1 MSTRPYR
8 RLFEED
14 QPASQQVSPEATQ
27 TSQQAQSDK
36 SKSVNARSANALK
49 LKIKL
54 ATDIATLTAEINK
67 KEKEFNDFKANQL
80 NKINLLRKQAANAGI
95 DLSGNVLESKTY
107 RFSKKLY
114 EAMNT
119 NKADELAAAF
129 KITFDRL
136 DTLSFYLDDKGCL
149 TFAKRLLAWINE
161 QDWNDGFNHWG
172 EVEEK
177 LRLMFTNGTVSMSR
191 REISVFIETFKE
203 VLINNTVFAWIFG
216 NKTTRMLR

>member
-1 MSTRPYR
+1 MRTRPYR

-14 QPASQQVSPEATQ
+14 QPVQQQGSPEAAQ
-27 TSQQAQSDK
+27 AAQQAQSAK
-36 SKSVNARSANALK
+36 VQQANA

-54 ATDIATLTAEINK
+54 ANDIAALTASINK

-80 NKINLLRKQAANAGI
+80 NKINLLRKQAADAGI
-95 DLSGNVLESKTY
+95 ELSGNASEGKKY

-129 KITFDRL
+129 KVTFDRL

-149 TFAKRLLAWINE
+149 TFARRLLAWINE
-161 QDWNDGFNHWG
+161 QGWNDGLNHWE

-177 LRLMFTNGTVSMSR
+177 LRLLFTNGTVSMSR
-191 REISVFIETFKE
+191 REISEFIETFKE

-216 NKTTRMLR
+216 NKTTRMMR

>member
-1 MSTRPYR
+1 MRTRPYR

-14 QPASQQVSPEATQ
+14 QPVQQQGSPEAAQ
-27 TSQQAQSDK
+27 AAQQAQSAK
-36 SKSVNARSANALK
+36 VQQANA

-54 ATDIATLTAEINK
+54 ANDIATLTASINK

-80 NKINLLRKQAANAGI
+80 NKINLLRKQAADAGI
-95 DLSGNVLESKTY
+95 DLSGNASEGKKY

-129 KITFDRL
+129 KVTFDRL

-149 TFAKRLLAWINE
+149 TFARRLLAWINE
-161 QDWNDGFNHWG
+161 QGWNDGLNHWE

-177 LRLMFTNGTVSMSR
+177 MRLLFTNGTVSMSR
-191 REISVFIETFKE
+191 REISEFIETFKE

>member
-8 RLFEED
+8 RLVEED
-14 QPASQQVSPEATQ
+14 QPVQQQGSPEAARAAH
-27 TSQQAQSDK
+27 QAQ
-36 SKSVNARSANALK
+36 SANALK
-49 LKIKL
+49 IKL
-54 ATDIATLTAEINK
+54 ANDIATLTASIDK

-80 NKINLLRKQAANAGI
+80 NKINLLRKQAAEAGI
-95 DLSGNVLESKTY
+95 DLSGNASESKTY

-129 KITFDRL
+129 KVTFDRL

-149 TFAKRLLAWINE
+149 TFARRLLAWINE
-161 QDWNDGFNHWG
+161 QGWNDGLNHWE

-177 LRLMFTNGTVSMSR
+177 IRLLFTNGTVSMSR
-191 REISVFIETFKE
+191 REISEFIGTFKE

-216 NKTTRMLR
+216 NKTTRMMR

>member
-8 RLFEED
+8 RLVEED
-14 QPASQQVSPEATQ
+14 QPVQQQQQSSPEAVKAA
-27 TSQQAQSDK
+27 QQAQ
-36 SKSVNARSANALK
+36 SANALK
-49 LKIKL
+49 IKL
-54 ATDIATLTAEINK
+54 ANDIATLTASIDK

-80 NKINLLRKQAANAGI
+80 NKINLLRKQAAEAGI
-95 DLSGNVLESKTY
+95 DLSGNASESKTY

-129 KITFDRL
+129 KVTFDRL

-149 TFAKRLLAWINE
+149 TFARRLLAWINE
-161 QDWNDGFNHWG
+161 QGWNDGLNHWE

-177 LRLMFTNGTVSMSR
+177 IRLLFTNGTVSMSR
-191 REISVFIETFKE
+191 REISEFIDAFKE

-216 NKTTRMLR
+216 NKTTRMMR

>member
-1 MSTRPYR
+1 MRTRPYR

-14 QPASQQVSPEATQ
+14 QPVQQQGSPEAAQ
-27 TSQQAQSDK
+27 AAQQAQ
-36 SKSVNARSANALK
+36 
-49 LKIKL
+49 
-54 ATDIATLTAEINK
+54 
-67 KEKEFNDFKANQL
+67 FNDFKANQL
-80 NKINLLRKQAANAGI
+80 NKINLLRKQAADAGI
-95 DLSGNVLESKTY
+95 DLSGNASEGKKY

-129 KITFDRL
+129 KVTFDRL

-149 TFAKRLLAWINE
+149 TFARRLLAWINE
-161 QDWNDGFNHWG
+161 QGWNDGLNHWE

-177 LRLMFTNGTVSMSR
+177 MRLLFTNGTVSMSR
-191 REISVFIETFKE
+191 REISEFIETFKE

-216 NKTTRMLR
+216 NKTTRMMR

>member
-14 QPASQQVSPEATQ
+14 QPVQQQGSPEAAQ
-27 TSQQAQSDK
+27 AAQQAQSAK
-36 SKSVNARSANALK
+36 VQQANA

-54 ATDIATLTAEINK
+54 ANDIATLTASIDA

-80 NKINLLRKQAANAGI
+80 NKINLLRKQAADAGI
-95 DLSGNVLESKTY
+95 DLSGNASEGKKY

-129 KITFDRL
+129 KVTFDRL

-149 TFAKRLLAWINE
+149 TFARRLLAWINE
-161 QDWNDGFNHWG
+161 QGWNDGLNHWE

-177 LRLMFTNGTVSMSR
+177 MRLLFTNGTVSMSR
-191 REISVFIETFKE
+191 REISEFIETFKE
-203 VLINNTVFAWIFG
+203 ILINNTVFAWIFG
-216 NKTTRMLR
+216 NKTTRMMR

>member
-1 MSTRPYR
+1 MRTRPYR

-14 QPASQQVSPEATQ
+14 QPVQQQGSPEAAQ
-27 TSQQAQSDK
+27 AAQQAQSAK
-36 SKSVNARSANALK
+36 VQQANA

-54 ATDIATLTAEINK
+54 ANDIATLTASINK

-80 NKINLLRKQAANAGI
+80 NKINLLRKQAADAGI
-95 DLSGNVLESKTY
+95 DLSGNASEGKKY
-107 RFSKKLY
+107 RFSKKPY

-129 KITFDRL
+129 KVTFDRL

-149 TFAKRLLAWINE
+149 TFARRLLAWINE
-161 QDWNDGFNHWG
+161 QGWNDGLNHWE

-177 LRLMFTNGTVSMSR
+177 IRLLFTNGTISMSR
-191 REISVFIETFKE
+191 REISEFIETFKE
-203 VLINNTVFAWIFG
+203 ILINNTVFAWIFG
-216 NKTTRMLR
+216 NKTTRMMR

>member
-1 MSTRPYR
+1 MRTRPYR

-14 QPASQQVSPEATQ
+14 QPAPQQGSPEAAKAAH
-27 TSQQAQSDK
+27 QAQSD
-36 SKSVNARSANALK
+36 NA

-54 ATDIATLTAEINK
+54 ANDIATLTASIDA

-80 NKINLLRKQAANAGI
+80 NKINLLRKQAADAGI
-95 DLSGNVLESKTY
+95 DLSGNASEGKKY

-129 KITFDRL
+129 KVTFDRL

-161 QDWNDGFNHWG
+161 QDWNDGFNHWE

-191 REISVFIETFKE
+191 REISEFIETFKE

-216 NKTTRMLR
+216 NKTTRMMR

>member
-1 MSTRPYR
+1 MRTRPYR

-14 QPASQQVSPEATQ
+14 QPVQQQGSPEAAQ
-27 TSQQAQSDK
+27 AAQQAQSAK
-36 SKSVNARSANALK
+36 VQQANA

-54 ATDIATLTAEINK
+54 ANDIATLTASINK

-80 NKINLLRKQAANAGI
+80 NKINLLRKQAADAGI
-95 DLSGNVLESKTY
+95 DLSGNASEGKKY

-129 KITFDRL
+129 KVTFDRL

-161 QDWNDGFNHWG
+161 QDWNDGFNHWE

-191 REISVFIETFKE
+191 REISEFIETFKE

>member
-8 RLFEED
+8 RLVEED
-14 QPASQQVSPEATQ
+14 QQTPQQGSPEAIQ
-27 TSQQAQSDK
+27 AANQAQS
-36 SKSVNARSANALK
+36 VSA

-54 ATDIATLTAEINK
+54 ANDIASLTAAIDK
-67 KEKEFNDFKANQL
+67 KEKEFNDFKSNQL
-80 NKINLLRKQAANAGI
+80 NKINLLRKQAAEAGI
-95 DLSGNVLESKTY
+95 DLSGNASEGKKY

-129 KITFDRL
+129 KVTFDRL

-149 TFAKRLLAWINE
+149 TFARRLLAWINE
-161 QDWNDGFNHWG
+161 QGWNDGLNHWE

-177 LRLMFTNGTVSMSR
+177 IRLLFTNGTVSMSR
-191 REISVFIETFKE
+191 REISEFIDTFKE

-216 NKTTRMLR
+216 NKTTRMMR

>member
-1 MSTRPYR
+1 MRTRPYR

-14 QPASQQVSPEATQ
+14 PPVQQQGSPEAAQ
-27 TSQQAQSDK
+27 AAQQAQSAK
-36 SKSVNARSANALK
+36 VQQANA

-54 ATDIATLTAEINK
+54 ANDIATLTASINK

-80 NKINLLRKQAANAGI
+80 NKINLLRKQAADAGI
-95 DLSGNVLESKTY
+95 DLSGNASEGKKY

-129 KITFDRL
+129 KVTFDRL

-149 TFAKRLLAWINE
+149 TFARRLLAWINE
-161 QDWNDGFNHWG
+161 QGWNDGLNHWE

-177 LRLMFTNGTVSMSR
+177 MRLLFTNGTVSMSR
-191 REISVFIETFKE
+191 REISEFIETFKE

-216 NKTTRMLR
+216 NRTTRMMR

>member
-1 MSTRPYR
+1 MRTRPYR

-14 QPASQQVSPEATQ
+14 QPVQQQGSPEAAQ
-27 TSQQAQSDK
+27 AAQQAQSAK
-36 SKSVNARSANALK
+36 VQQANA

-54 ATDIATLTAEINK
+54 ANDIATLTASIDK

-80 NKINLLRKQAANAGI
+80 NKINLLRKQAADAGI
-95 DLSGNVLESKTY
+95 DLSGNASEGKKY

-129 KITFDRL
+129 KVTFDRL

-149 TFAKRLLAWINE
+149 TFARRLLAWINE
-161 QDWNDGFNHWG
+161 QGWNDGLNHWE

-177 LRLMFTNGTVSMSR
+177 LRLLFTNGTVSMSR
-191 REISVFIETFKE
+191 REISEFIETFKE

-216 NKTTRMLR
+216 NKTTRMMR

>member
-1 MSTRPYR
+1 MRTRPYR

-14 QPASQQVSPEATQ
+14 QPVQQQGSPEAAQ
-27 TSQQAQSDK
+27 AAQQAQSAK
-36 SKSVNARSANALK
+36 VQQANA

-54 ATDIATLTAEINK
+54 ANDIATLTASINK

-80 NKINLLRKQAANAGI
+80 NKINLLRKQAADAGI
-95 DLSGNVLESKTY
+95 DLSGNASEGKKY

-129 KITFDRL
+129 KVTFDRL

-149 TFAKRLLAWINE
+149 TFARRLLAWINE
-161 QDWNDGFNHWG
+161 QGWNDGLNHWE

-177 LRLMFTNGTVSMSR
+177 MRLLFTNGTVSMSR
-191 REISVFIETFKE
+191 REISEFIETFKE

-216 NKTTRMLR
+216 NKTTRMMR

>member
-14 QPASQQVSPEATQ
+14 QPAPQQGSPEAAKAAHQ
-27 TSQQAQSDK
+27 SQ
-36 SKSVNARSANALK
+36 SVNA

-54 ATDIATLTAEINK
+54 ANDIATITASIDA

-80 NKINLLRKQAANAGI
+80 NKINLLRKQAADAGI
-95 DLSGNVLESKTY
+95 DLSGNASEGKKY

-129 KITFDRL
+129 KVTFDRL

-149 TFAKRLLAWINE
+149 TFARRLLAWINE
-161 QDWNDGFNHWG
+161 QGWNDGLNHWE

-177 LRLMFTNGTVSMSR
+177 MRLLFTNGTVSMSR
-191 REISVFIETFKE
+191 REISEFIETFKE

-216 NKTTRMLR
+216 NKTTRMMR

>member
-14 QPASQQVSPEATQ
+14 QPAPQQGSPEAAKAAH
-27 TSQQAQSDK
+27 QAQS
-36 SKSVNARSANALK
+36 VNA

-54 ATDIATLTAEINK
+54 ANDIATITASIDA

-80 NKINLLRKQAANAGI
+80 NKINLLRKQAADAGI
-95 DLSGNVLESKTY
+95 DLSGNASEGKKY

-129 KITFDRL
+129 KVTFDRL

-149 TFAKRLLAWINE
+149 TFARRLLAWINE
-161 QDWNDGFNHWG
+161 QGWNDGLNHWE

-177 LRLMFTNGTVSMSR
+177 LRLLFTNGTVSMSR
-191 REISVFIETFKE
+191 REISEFIETFKE

-216 NKTTRMLR
+216 NKTTRMMR

>member
-1 MSTRPYR
+1 MRTRPYR

-14 QPASQQVSPEATQ
+14 QPVQQQGSHEAAQ
-27 TSQQAQSDK
+27 AAQQAQSAK
-36 SKSVNARSANALK
+36 VQQANA

-54 ATDIATLTAEINK
+54 ANDIATLTASINK

-80 NKINLLRKQAANAGI
+80 NKINLLRKQAADAGI
-95 DLSGNVLESKTY
+95 DLSGNASEGKKY

-129 KITFDRL
+129 KVTFDRL

-149 TFAKRLLAWINE
+149 TFARRLLAWINE
-161 QDWNDGFNHWG
+161 QGWNDGLNHWE

-177 LRLMFTNGTVSMSR
+177 LRLLFTNGTVSMSR
-191 REISVFIETFKE
+191 REISEFIETFKE

-216 NKTTRMLR
+216 NKTTRMMR

>member
-8 RLFEED
+8 RLVEED
-14 QPASQQVSPEATQ
+14 QPAPQQGSPEAAQ
-27 TSQQAQSDK
+27 AAHQAQ
-36 SKSVNARSANALK
+36 SANALK
-49 LKIKL
+49 VKL
-54 ATDIATLTAEINK
+54 ANDIATLTASIDK

-80 NKINLLRKQAANAGI
+80 SKINLLRKQAAEAGI
-95 DLSGNVLESKTY
+95 DLSGNASESKTY

-129 KITFDRL
+129 KVTFDRL

-149 TFAKRLLAWINE
+149 TFARRLLAWINE
-161 QDWNDGFNHWG
+161 QGWNDGLNHWE

-177 LRLMFTNGTVSMSR
+177 IRLLFTNGTVSMSR
-191 REISVFIETFKE
+191 REISEFIDAFKE

-216 NKTTRMLR
+216 NKTTRMMR

>member
-14 QPASQQVSPEATQ
+14 QPAPQQGSPEAAKAAH
-27 TSQQAQSDK
+27 QAQSD
-36 SKSVNARSANALK
+36 NA

-54 ATDIATLTAEINK
+54 ANDIATLTASIDA

-80 NKINLLRKQAANAGI
+80 NKINLLRKQAAEAGI
-95 DLSGNVLESKTY
+95 DLSGNASESKTY

-129 KITFDRL
+129 KVTFDRL
-136 DTLSFYLDDKGCL
+136 DNLSFYLNDKGCL
-149 TFAKRLLAWINE
+149 TFARRLLAWINE
-161 QDWNDGFNHWG
+161 QGWNDGLNHWE

-177 LRLMFTNGTVSMSR
+177 IRLLFTNGTVSMSR
-191 REISVFIETFKE
+191 REISEFIETFKE
-203 VLINNTVFAWIFG
+203 ILINNTVFAWIFG
-216 NKTTRMLR
+216 NKTTRMKR

>member
-1 MSTRPYR
+1 MRTRPYR

-14 QPASQQVSPEATQ
+14 QPVQQQGSPEAAQ
-27 TSQQAQSDK
+27 AAQQAQSAK
-36 SKSVNARSANALK
+36 VQQANA

-54 ATDIATLTAEINK
+54 ANDIATLTASINK

-80 NKINLLRKQAANAGI
+80 NKINLLRKQAADAGI
-95 DLSGNVLESKTY
+95 DLSGNASEGKKY

-129 KITFDRL
+129 KVTFDRL

-149 TFAKRLLAWINE
+149 TFARRLLAWINE
-161 QDWNDGFNHWG
+161 QGWNDGLNHWE

-177 LRLMFTNGTVSMSR
+177 LRLLFTNGTVSMSR
-191 REISVFIETFKE
+191 REISELIEAFKE
-203 VLINNTVFAWIFG
+203 VLINNTVFAGIFG
-216 NKTTRMLR
+216 NKTTRMMR

>member
-1 MSTRPYR
+1 MRTRPYR

-14 QPASQQVSPEATQ
+14 QPVQQQGSPEAAQ
-27 TSQQAQSDK
+27 AAQQAQSAK
-36 SKSVNARSANALK
+36 VQQANA

-54 ATDIATLTAEINK
+54 ANDIATLTASINK

-80 NKINLLRKQAANAGI
+80 NKINLLRKQAADAGI
-95 DLSGNVLESKTY
+95 DLSGNASEGKKY

-129 KITFDRL
+129 KVTFDRL
-136 DTLSFYLDDKGCL
+136 NTLSFYLDDKGCL
-149 TFAKRLLAWINE
+149 TFARRLLAWINE
-161 QDWNDGFNHWG
+161 QGWNDGLNHWE

-177 LRLMFTNGTVSMSR
+177 MRLLFTNGTVSMSR
-191 REISVFIETFKE
+191 REISEFIETFKE

-216 NKTTRMLR
+216 NKTTRMMR

>member
-8 RLFEED
+8 RLVEED
-14 QPASQQVSPEATQ
+14 QPVQQQQQSSPEAVKAA
-27 TSQQAQSDK
+27 QQAQ
-36 SKSVNARSANALK
+36 SANALK
-49 LKIKL
+49 IKL
-54 ATDIATLTAEINK
+54 ANDIATLTASIDK

-80 NKINLLRKQAANAGI
+80 NKINLLRKQAAEAGI
-95 DLSGNVLESKTY
+95 DLSGNASESKTY

-129 KITFDRL
+129 KVTFDRL

-149 TFAKRLLAWINE
+149 TFARRLLAWINE
-161 QDWNDGFNHWG
+161 QGWNDGLNHWE

-177 LRLMFTNGTVSMSR
+177 IRLLFTNGTVSMSR
-191 REISVFIETFKE
+191 REISEFIDTFKE

-216 NKTTRMLR
+216 NKTTRMMR

>member
-8 RLFEED
+8 RLVEED
-14 QPASQQVSPEATQ
+14 QPAPQQGSPEAAQ
-27 TSQQAQSDK
+27 AAHQAQ
-36 SKSVNARSANALK
+36 SANALK
-49 LKIKL
+49 VKL
-54 ATDIATLTAEINK
+54 ANDIATLTASIDK

-80 NKINLLRKQAANAGI
+80 NKINLLRKQAAEAGI
-95 DLSGNVLESKTY
+95 DLSGNASESKTY

-129 KITFDRL
+129 KVTFDRL

-149 TFAKRLLAWINE
+149 TFARRLLAWINE
-161 QDWNDGFNHWG
+161 QGWNDGLNHWE

-177 LRLMFTNGTVSMSR
+177 IRLLFTNGTVSMSR
-191 REISVFIETFKE
+191 REISEFIDTFKE

-216 NKTTRMLR
+216 NKTTRMMR

>member
-8 RLFEED
+8 RLVEED
-14 QPASQQVSPEATQ
+14 QQTPQQGSPEAIQ
-27 TSQQAQSDK
+27 AANQAQS
-36 SKSVNARSANALK
+36 VSA

-54 ATDIATLTAEINK
+54 ANDIANLTAAIDK
-67 KEKEFNDFKANQL
+67 KEKEFNDFKSNQL
-80 NKINLLRKQAANAGI
+80 NKINLLRKQAAEAGI
-95 DLSGNVLESKTY
+95 DLSGNASEGKKY

-129 KITFDRL
+129 KVTFDRL

-149 TFAKRLLAWINE
+149 TFARRLLAWINE
-161 QDWNDGFNHWG
+161 QGWNDGLNHWE

-177 LRLMFTNGTVSMSR
+177 IRLLFTNGTVSMSR
-191 REISVFIETFKE
+191 REISEFIDTFKE

-216 NKTTRMLR
+216 NKTTRMMR

>member
-14 QPASQQVSPEATQ
+14 QPTSQQVSPEATQ
-27 TSQQAQSDK
+27 TSQQAQIDK

-54 ATDIATLTAEINK
+54 ATDIATLTAAINK

-95 DLSGNVLESKTY
+95 DLSGNALESKTY

-119 NKADELAAAF
+119 NKADE
-129 KITFDRL
+129 
-136 DTLSFYLDDKGCL
+136 
-149 TFAKRLLAWINE
+149 
-161 QDWNDGFNHWG
+161 
-172 EVEEK
+172 
-177 LRLMFTNGTVSMSR
+177 
-191 REISVFIETFKE
+191 
-203 VLINNTVFAWIFG
+203 
-216 NKTTRMLR
+216 

>member
-1 MSTRPYR
+1 MRTRPYR

-14 QPASQQVSPEATQ
+14 QPVQQQGSPEAAQ
-27 TSQQAQSDK
+27 AAQQAQSAK
-36 SKSVNARSANALK
+36 VQQANA

-54 ATDIATLTAEINK
+54 ANDIATLTASINK

-80 NKINLLRKQAANAGI
+80 NKINLLRKQAADAGI
-95 DLSGNVLESKTY
+95 DLSGNASEGKKY

-129 KITFDRL
+129 KVTFDRL

-149 TFAKRLLAWINE
+149 TFARRLLAWINE
-161 QDWNDGFNHWG
+161 QGWNDGLNHWE

-177 LRLMFTNGTVSMSR
+177 LRLLFTNGTVSMSR
-191 REISVFIETFKE
+191 REISEFIETFKE
-203 VLINNTVFAWIFG
+203 VLINNTVFAWIIG
-216 NKTTRMLR
+216 NKTTRMMRLPFVFII

>member
-1 MSTRPYR
+1 MRTRPYR

-14 QPASQQVSPEATQ
+14 QPVQQQGSPEAAQ
-27 TSQQAQSDK
+27 AAQQAQSAK
-36 SKSVNARSANALK
+36 VQQANA

-54 ATDIATLTAEINK
+54 ANDIATLTASINK

-80 NKINLLRKQAANAGI
+80 NKINLLRKQAADAGI
-95 DLSGNVLESKTY
+95 DLSGNASEGKKY

-129 KITFDRL
+129 KVTFDRL

-149 TFAKRLLAWINE
+149 TFARRLLAWINE
-161 QDWNDGFNHWG
+161 QGWNDGLNHWE

-177 LRLMFTNGTVSMSR
+177 LRLLFTNGTVSMSR
-191 REISVFIETFKE
+191 REISEFIETFKE

>member
-1 MSTRPYR
+1 MRTRPYR

-14 QPASQQVSPEATQ
+14 QPVQQQGSPEAAQ
-27 TSQQAQSDK
+27 AAQQAQSAK
-36 SKSVNARSANALK
+36 VQQANA

-54 ATDIATLTAEINK
+54 ANDIATLTASINK

-80 NKINLLRKQAANAGI
+80 NKINLLRKQAADAGI
-95 DLSGNVLESKTY
+95 DLSGNASEGKKY

-129 KITFDRL
+129 KVTFDRL

-149 TFAKRLLAWINE
+149 TFARRLLAWINE
-161 QDWNDGFNHWG
+161 QGWNDGLNHWE

-177 LRLMFTNGTVSMSR
+177 LRVLFTNGTVSMSR
-191 REISVFIETFKE
+191 REISEFIETFKE

-216 NKTTRMLR
+216 NKTTRMTR

>member
-1 MSTRPYR
+1 MRTRPYR

-14 QPASQQVSPEATQ
+14 QPVQQQGSPEAAQ
-27 TSQQAQSDK
+27 AAQQAQSAK
-36 SKSVNARSANALK
+36 VQQANA

-54 ATDIATLTAEINK
+54 ANDIATLTASIDK

-80 NKINLLRKQAANAGI
+80 NKINLLRKQAADAGI
-95 DLSGNVLESKTY
+95 DLSGNASEGKKY

-129 KITFDRL
+129 KVTFDRL
-136 DTLSFYLDDKGCL
+136 DTLSFYLDDKGCF
-149 TFAKRLLAWINE
+149 TFARRLLAWINE
-161 QDWNDGFNHWG
+161 QGWNDGLNHWE

-177 LRLMFTNGTVSMSR
+177 MRLLFTNGTVSMSR
-191 REISVFIETFKE
+191 REISEFIETFKE

-216 NKTTRMLR
+216 NKTTRMMR

>member
-14 QPASQQVSPEATQ
+14 QPAPQQGSPEAAKAAH
-27 TSQQAQSDK
+27 QAQS
-36 SKSVNARSANALK
+36 VNA

-54 ATDIATLTAEINK
+54 ANDIATITASIDA

-80 NKINLLRKQAANAGI
+80 NKINLLRKQAAEAGI
-95 DLSGNVLESKTY
+95 DLSGNASESKTY

-129 KITFDRL
+129 KVTFDRL

-149 TFAKRLLAWINE
+149 TFARRLLAWINE
-161 QDWNDGFNHWG
+161 QGWNDGLNHWE

-177 LRLMFTNGTVSMSR
+177 MRLLFTNGTVSMSR
-191 REISVFIETFKE
+191 REISEFIETFKE

-216 NKTTRMLR
+216 NKTTRMMR

>member
-1 MSTRPYR
+1 MRTRPYR

-14 QPASQQVSPEATQ
+14 QPVQQQGSPEAAQ
-27 TSQQAQSDK
+27 AAQQAQSAK
-36 SKSVNARSANALK
+36 VQQANA

-54 ATDIATLTAEINK
+54 ANDIATLTASINK

-80 NKINLLRKQAANAGI
+80 NKINLLRKQAADAGI
-95 DLSGNVLESKTY
+95 DLSGNASEGKKY

-129 KITFDRL
+129 KVTFDRL
-136 DTLSFYLDDKGCL
+136 DTLSFYLDDKGCF
-149 TFAKRLLAWINE
+149 TFARRLLAWINE
-161 QDWNDGFNHWG
+161 QGWNDGLNHWE

-177 LRLMFTNGTVSMSR
+177 MRLLFTNGTVSMSR
-191 REISVFIETFKE
+191 REISEFIETFKE

-216 NKTTRMLR
+216 NKTTRMMR

>member
-8 RLFEED
+8 RLVEED
-14 QPASQQVSPEATQ
+14 QPVQQQQQSSPEAVKAA
-27 TSQQAQSDK
+27 QQAQ
-36 SKSVNARSANALK
+36 SANALK
-49 LKIKL
+49 IKL
-54 ATDIATLTAEINK
+54 ANDIATLTASIDK

-80 NKINLLRKQAANAGI
+80 NKINLLRKQAAEAGI
-95 DLSGNVLESKTY
+95 DLSGNASESKTY

-129 KITFDRL
+129 KVTFDRL

-149 TFAKRLLAWINE
+149 TFARRLLAWINE
-161 QDWNDGFNHWG
+161 QGWNDGLNHWE

-177 LRLMFTNGTVSMSR
+177 IRLLFTNGTVSMSR
-191 REISVFIETFKE
+191 REISEFIDTFKE

-216 NKTTRMLR
+216 NKTSRMMR

>member
-1 MSTRPYR
+1 MRTRPYR

-14 QPASQQVSPEATQ
+14 QPVQQQGSPEAAQ
-27 TSQQAQSDK
+27 AAQQAQSAK
-36 SKSVNARSANALK
+36 VQQANA

-54 ATDIATLTAEINK
+54 ANDIATLTASINK

-80 NKINLLRKQAANAGI
+80 NKINLLRKQAADAGI
-95 DLSGNVLESKTY
+95 DLSGNASEGKKY

-129 KITFDRL
+129 KVTFDRL

-149 TFAKRLLAWINE
+149 TFARRLLAWINE
-161 QDWNDGFNHWG
+161 QGWNDGLNHWE

-177 LRLMFTNGTVSMSR
+177 LRLLFTNGTVSMSR
-191 REISVFIETFKE
+191 REMSEFIETFKE

-216 NKTTRMLR
+216 NKTTRMMR

>member
-14 QPASQQVSPEATQ
+14 QPAPQQGSPEAA
-27 TSQQAQSDK
+27 QAANRAQ
-36 SKSVNARSANALK
+36 SVNA

-54 ATDIATLTAEINK
+54 ANDIATLTAAIDK
-67 KEKEFNDFKANQL
+67 KEKEFNDFKANQI
-80 NKINLLRKQAANAGI
+80 NKINLLRKQAAEAGI
-95 DLSGNVLESKTY
+95 DLSGNASESKSY

-119 NKADELAAAF
+119 NKADELAATF
-129 KITFDRL
+129 KVTFDRL

-149 TFAKRLLAWINE
+149 TFARRLLAWINE
-161 QDWNDGFNHWG
+161 QGWNDGLNHWE

-177 LRLMFTNGTVSMSR
+177 MRLLFTNGTVSMSR
-191 REISVFIETFKE
+191 REISEFIDTFKE

-216 NKTTRMLR
+216 NKTTRMMR

>member
-1 MSTRPYR
+1 MRTRPYR

-14 QPASQQVSPEATQ
+14 QPVQQQGSPEAAQ
-27 TSQQAQSDK
+27 AAQQAQSAK
-36 SKSVNARSANALK
+36 VQQANA

-54 ATDIATLTAEINK
+54 ANDIAALTASINK

-80 NKINLLRKQAANAGI
+80 NKINLLRKQAADAGI
-95 DLSGNVLESKTY
+95 DLSGNASEGKKY

-129 KITFDRL
+129 KVTFDRL

-149 TFAKRLLAWINE
+149 TFARRLLAWINE
-161 QDWNDGFNHWG
+161 QGWNDGLNHWE

-177 LRLMFTNGTVSMSR
+177 LRLLFTNGTVSMSR
-191 REISVFIETFKE
+191 REISEFIETFKE

-216 NKTTRMLR
+216 NKTTRMMK

>member
-1 MSTRPYR
+1 MRTRPYR

-14 QPASQQVSPEATQ
+14 QPVQQQGSPEAAQ
-27 TSQQAQSDK
+27 AAQQAQSAK
-36 SKSVNARSANALK
+36 VQQANA

-54 ATDIATLTAEINK
+54 ANDIATLTASINK

-80 NKINLLRKQAANAGI
+80 NKINLLRKQAADAGI
-95 DLSGNVLESKTY
+95 DLSGNASEGKKY

-129 KITFDRL
+129 KVTFDRL

-161 QDWNDGFNHWG
+161 QGWNDGLNHWE

-177 LRLMFTNGTVSMSR
+177 LRLLFTNGTVSMSR
-191 REISVFIETFKE
+191 REISEFIETFKE

-216 NKTTRMLR
+216 NKTTRMMR